1 MARNIA
7 ELTPQE
13 LTFCRLR
20 AQGYD
25 QTNAYRQAFN
35 KPRMQAKSV
44 TEAACRLAAQPQVHA
59 MLRDLFREARKS
71 QLLSHGQFLDGLMSD
86 LAAARSDRN
95 WTAASS
101 FQRLIGQAIGSLSE
115 TLRVQDERP
124 DPEVLINRLAGTNPE
139 VAAMLRKVLGAR
151 AEFDA

>member
-44 TEAACRLAAQPQVHA
+44 TEAACRLAAKPQVHA

-95 WTAASS
+95 WTAAAS
-101 FQRLIGQAIGSLSE
+101 FQRLIGQAIGSLE
-115 TLRVQDERP
+115 QNITVNE
-124 DPEVLINRLAGTNPE
+124 
-139 VAAMLRKVLGAR
+139 R
-151 AEFDA
+151 AEPAELIKRIAGDNPTLAEHLERLLSGRRDFDA

>member
-44 TEAACRLAAQPQVHA
+44 TEAACRLAAKPQVHA
-59 MLRDLFREARKS
+59 MLRELFREAKKS
-71 QLLSHGQFLDGLMSD
+71 TLLSHAEYLDSLRAD
-86 LAAARSDRN
+86 HIAAKEAGN
-95 WTAASS
+95 WTAAAS
-101 FQRLIGQAIGSLSE
+101 FQRLIGQALGSLSD
-115 TLRVQDERP
+115 TLRVQDDRP
-124 DPEVLINRLAGTNPE
+124 DPEVLINRVAGTNPE
-139 VAAMLRKVLGAR
+139 LAVMLRKVLGAR